1 MKAHGLPGTPGAL
14 AWVHVT
20 VMQKEIEQEASQMV
34 PLHAQAIQLRWE
46 VVQVPQLN
54 KLNNEAKK
62 ENLFN
67 LKLKVYGQH
76 GILGALVLVL
86 VIVMLNGTE
95 QGTSQVVTYL
105 VLEVQLKKEIVQV
118 LI

>member
-1 MKAHGLPGTPGAL
+1 
-14 AWVHVT
+14 
-20 VMQKEIEQEASQMV
+20 MV

-46 VVQVPQLN
+46 VVQVPQLT

-105 VLEVQLKKEIVQV
+105 VLEVQLKKEIAQV
-118 LI
+118 FSPQFIKTVLSHAYLILNCNCS